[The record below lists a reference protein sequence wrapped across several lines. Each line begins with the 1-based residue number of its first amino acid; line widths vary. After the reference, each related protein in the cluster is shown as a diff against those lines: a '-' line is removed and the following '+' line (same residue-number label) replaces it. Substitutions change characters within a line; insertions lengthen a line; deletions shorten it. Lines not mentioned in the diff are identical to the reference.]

1 MLNTYRVAPYPD
13 LLRPAWPSLNS
24 SAAVAVAAD
33 CDQLLRPLSELEGC
47 TGGLLTE
54 DDTAPM
60 AASCASA
67 RSLDTN
73 FAGLALREDSS
84 RGFDVPPGSKS
95 RLREADGGL
104 TGDIGGVFHAARTSS
119 GV

>member
-13 LLRPAWPSLNS
+13 LLRPAWPPLNS

-54 DDTAPM
+54 DDTA
-60 AASCASA
+60 ASCASA

-73 FAGLALREDSS
+73 FAGFALREDSS